1 MGMSIL
7 SSDIIKG
14 LIAGDEKTYVFL
26 FKEYYICLCSYARR
40 FVGRKDIAEEI
51 VSETFFKLWENR
63 GNIIITNSVKSY
75 LFKAVANN
83 SLLYLRE
90 LKKQEILTG
99 YFGETSFENIGF
111 DEIPEDTAD
120 VWFQDEDIS
129 LKIEEAVRQ
138 LPQQQQKAFRLKRFQ
153 GRKNYEI
160 AEIMGLSLK
169 TVEMHLSKAMLNLR
183 QKLKAFMPS
192 IIVLLSLNL

>member
-1 MGMSIL
+1 MSIL

>member
-1 MGMSIL
+1 METDTL

-14 LIAGDEKTYVFL
+14 LAAGDEKTYVFL

-63 GNIIITNSVKSY
+63 KKIIITNSVKSY

-83 SLLYLRE
+83 SFLYLRE

-120 VWFQDEDIS
+120 QWFQNEDIS
-129 LKIEEAVRQ
+129 LRIEEAVNQ

-153 GRKNYEI
+153 GKKNYEI